1 MVGGLCHQLTGV
13 GTAVQDGR
21 YIVHGGES
29 PHHAVVEWLQTLIG
43 QPFVVDDALTV
54 ATVHAAAN
62 LVAHGIGEVGAAF
75 GFAEGGKVV
84 EVVLLVEGAV
94 KQRLVAFVHVSLCQ
108 LHVMAVLAG
117 QQCLVE

>member
-1 MVGGLCHQLTGV
+1 M
-13 GTAVQDGR
+13 
-21 YIVHGGES
+21 
-29 PHHAVVEWLQTLIG
+29 
-43 QPFVVDDALTV
+43 DDALTV

-94 KQRLVAFVHVSLCQ
+94 EQRLVAFVHVSLCQ

-117 QQCLVE
+117 QQCLVELDIGVHRPIVSWCKDTMIFLNSKIVFMVTSNNR